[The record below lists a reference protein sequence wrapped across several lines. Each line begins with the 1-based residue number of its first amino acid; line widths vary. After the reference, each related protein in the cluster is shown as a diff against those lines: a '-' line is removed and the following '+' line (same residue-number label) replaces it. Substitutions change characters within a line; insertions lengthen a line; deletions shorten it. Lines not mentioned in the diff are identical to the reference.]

1 MSSQQVDNIKEA
13 IKKMPHMP
21 GVYLMKDK
29 NGKIIYVGK
38 ARDLLKRV
46 SSYFQ
51 KISSLD
57 IKTQRLVST
66 ISALDFIVTENEVE
80 ALVLECNL
88 IKEHKPK
95 YNIRLKDDKKYP
107 FLKLTLQEDF
117 PRLVLVRRL
126 ENDGAEYYGP
136 FTNVKSLRKML
147 NSIRTIFPLR
157 NCKGEKPGINKGRE
171 CLNYYIGRCLAPCT
185 GRINREEYAE
195 IVEQVRLFLKG
206 KNRDLFKKLERRMW
220 LLSREKRYEE
230 AAFVRDQLQS
240 FNKVLERQ
248 VAVTKRVED
257 LDVVALGREN
267 RTACCVVVKVREGKM
282 LGSESF
288 LLPSARAD
296 SDLDIYDSFIKLY
309 YHSATDIPP
318 VIYVQFETESIA
330 LLAEYLS
337 RKTGRKVRF
346 IVPKRG
352 EKRGLLE
359 LAQKNA
365 EYRVSV
371 EQKSRAL
378 DLSTLKSLKE
388 SLHLDR
394 LPRVIEAFDISN
406 IHGVLAVG
414 SMVTF
419 KDGKPLKSRYR
430 RFKVRSVQGIDDF
443 AMMEEVLSRRF
454 ESIKAG
460 KDMAPDLILIDG
472 GKGQVSAAVKAM
484 LKNEIS
490 SIPIIGLAK
499 KEELVFMPG
508 KKEGLRLE
516 RSSDALKLLQ
526 RLRDEAHRFAVSYHR
541 KLRSKELQSSILDRI
556 PGIGKSK
563 RTVLLNAFGSVE
575 KIKEASIDQL
585 VSVPGIGDRLAE
597 EIYRFIHKN

>member
-1 MSSQQVDNIKEA
+1 
-13 IKKMPHMP
+13 
-21 GVYLMKDK
+21 
-29 NGKIIYVGK
+29 
-38 ARDLLKRV
+38 
-46 SSYFQ
+46 
-51 KISSLD
+51 
-57 IKTQRLVST
+57 
-66 ISALDFIVTENEVE
+66 
-80 ALVLECNL
+80 
-88 IKEHKPK
+88 
-95 YNIRLKDDKKYP
+95 
-107 FLKLTLQEDF
+107 
-117 PRLVLVRRL
+117 
-126 ENDGAEYYGP
+126 
-136 FTNVKSLRKML
+136 
-147 NSIRTIFPLR
+147 
-157 NCKGEKPGINKGRE
+157 
-171 CLNYYIGRCLAPCT
+171 
-185 GRINREEYAE
+185 
-195 IVEQVRLFLKG
+195 
-206 KNRDLFKKLERRMW
+206 
-220 LLSREKRYEE
+220 
-230 AAFVRDQLQS
+230 
-240 FNKVLERQ
+240 
-248 VAVTKRVED
+248 
-257 LDVVALGREN
+257 
-267 RTACCVVVKVREGKM
+267 
-282 LGSESF
+282 
-288 LLPSARAD
+288 
-296 SDLDIYDSFIKLY
+296 
-309 YHSATDIPP
+309 
-318 VIYVQFETESIA
+318 
-330 LLAEYLS
+330 
-337 RKTGRKVRF
+337 
-346 IVPKRG
+346 
-352 EKRGLLE
+352 
-359 LAQKNA
+359 
-365 EYRVSV
+365 
-371 EQKSRAL
+371 
-378 DLSTLKSLKE
+378 
-388 SLHLDR
+388 